1 MKYKTLALLGLFIT
15 LVFGSGI
22 TYSVF
27 HSNVSAIGNQEIAQF
42 IFQTEQTNRLE
53 LPLVDLKP
61 GDINNFEFAVSN
73 TKASDTSHVTIEY
86 QIIIETYHF
95 MPLNI
100 ELYKLEEDK
109 ETLVMKCDE
118 THTRNKNKALVCNS
132 EIQKMDHNEKA
143 LDNYIIKV
151 EFPSKYNGEEY
162 SDLAD
167 YIDINIKSWQKT
179 N

>member
-100 ELYKLEEDK
+100 ELYNLEED
-109 ETLVMKCDE
+109 
-118 THTRNKNKALVCNS
+118 
-132 EIQKMDHNEKA
+132 
-143 LDNYIIKV
+143 
-151 EFPSKYNGEEY
+151 
-162 SDLAD
+162 
-167 YIDINIKSWQKT
+167 
-179 N
+179 